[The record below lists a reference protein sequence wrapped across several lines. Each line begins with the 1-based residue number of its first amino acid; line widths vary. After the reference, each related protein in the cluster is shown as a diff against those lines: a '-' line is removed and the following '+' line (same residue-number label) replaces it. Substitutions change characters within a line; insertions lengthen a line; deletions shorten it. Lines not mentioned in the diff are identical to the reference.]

1 MDATSKQVLDAFG
14 EAVIREVYDRSCKYL
29 FDVISRGMKGNEP
42 DPLHLAYQS
51 LDPATAKLLRQFL
64 FEAVDQT
71 FAQFLAFIDNHNVAI
86 PFLTTGGDTV
96 RTNTPRAQ
104 LRSSSRQT
112 FARAVAASERGDWG
126 MHWDSAAAH

>member
-71 FAQFLAFIDNHNVAI
+71 FAQFLAFIDNHNVSI
-86 PFLTTGGDTV
+86 PILTTGGDTMDV
-96 RTNTPRAQ
+96 ASLSDGLAAEPYDE
-104 LRSSSRQT
+104 SGWI
-112 FARAVAASERGDWG
+112 ARFSKFKDGIPEPA
-126 MHWDSAAAH
+126 